1 MVASVAI
8 AEAND
13 IVASDDELAL
23 IEALCV
29 GLPLDP
35 RPYKV
40 LGARL
45 GMAEGEVISL
55 LESLIGR
62 GIIRR
67 FGVVVQHRRLGY
79 TANAM
84 VVWNIPDE
92 MVDEIGKRMGEVDFV
107 TLCYQRPRRL
117 PDWPY
122 NLFCMVHG
130 SKRETVLKQVQSLAD
145 ELGIGD
151 ISNEILFSSRQF
163 KQRGA
168 RYQNGGKK

>member
-1 MVASVAI
+1 MVNAASKLHNDDMI
-8 AEAND
+8 ANE
-13 IVASDDELAL
+13 DEMAL
-23 IEALCV
+23 LEALCG
-29 GLPLDP
+29 GLPLAP
-35 RPYKV
+35 RPYKI

-45 GMAEGEVISL
+45 GMGENDVLQS
-55 LESLIGR
+55 LESLIAR

-84 VVWNIPDE
+84 VVWDIADE
-92 MVDEIGKRMGEVDFV
+92 LVNDIGKRMGKFDFV

-130 SKRETVLKQVQSLAD
+130 AQRETVLAQVRELAD
-145 ELGIGD
+145 DLGISD
-151 ISNEILFSSRQF
+151 VPNEILFSSRQF

-168 RYQNGGKK
+168 RYGNGHK

>member
-1 MVASVAI
+1 MVSNAAI
-8 AEAND
+8 SRPDSIFAN
-13 IVASDDELAL
+13 DDELAL
-23 IEALCV
+23 IEALCG
-29 GLPLDP
+29 GLPLVP
-35 RPYKV
+35 QPYKL

-45 GMAEGEVISL
+45 GISEEDVL
-55 LESLIGR
+55 QSLESLIAR

-84 VVWNIPDE
+84 VVWDIADE
-92 MVDEIGKRMGEVDFV
+92 LVNEIGERMGKFDFV

-130 SKRETVLKQVQSLAD
+130 AKHETVLAQVRELAD
-145 ELGIGD
+145 SLGISD
-151 ISNEILFSSRQF
+151 VPNEVLFSSRQF

-168 RYQNGGKK
+168 RYGNGHK